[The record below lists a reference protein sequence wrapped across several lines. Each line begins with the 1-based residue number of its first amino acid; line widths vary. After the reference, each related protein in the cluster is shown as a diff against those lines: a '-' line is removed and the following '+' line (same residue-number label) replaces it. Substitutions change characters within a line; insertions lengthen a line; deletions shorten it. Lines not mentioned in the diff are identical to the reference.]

1 MFAKWIFPDSWQI
14 MIIAICSVLHQRSAW
29 RLSIIIAGIIFAK
42 GRKTV
47 TSWFRAAGI
56 TERYKAFYYFVG
68 SIGQKTQIIATV
80 LFEIMIKLIYKN
92 QNRVLMAIDD
102 SPTKRYG
109 PKVVGAGIHRN
120 PTVGPDG
127 AKFVYGHIW
136 VTLSALARHKLWGT
150 IGLPLLARMYVRVND
165 IKSVP
170 RAYKVVFQNKLTQAA
185 ELVKWAQKCCKRL
198 GKELWIITDGGFTKA
213 GFLKPAIC
221 MGVTVITRLRK
232 DAALHSLVK
241 PVKKRKRGRPR
252 KYGKRIYLQ
261 DEVAKRE
268 SWFSIEV
275 ILYGRTETKMVK
287 MFKATYKPAGGN
299 VLVLI
304 VREDKNSWRAF
315 MCTNLSGTAEQIL
328 EAVADRF
335 AIEQNFHD
343 LKEIEGVGQQQVR
356 NYSANVGAFHLNM
369 WVHTMVELWA
379 WDKRTSVICDRSD
392 SPWDDVERRPSH
404 ADRCRALRRAVLS
417 KTFFEISGHSRK
429 NRKIVRQ
436 FYKLMKLAA

>member
-1 MFAKWIFPDSWQI
+1 MFTKWIFPDSWQI
-14 MIIAICSVLHQRSAW
+14 MIIAICSILHQRSAW
-29 RLSIIIAGIIFAK
+29 RLSIIFAGIVFAK
-42 GRKTV
+42 GRKTI

-56 TERYKAFYYFVG
+56 SKRYKAFYYFVG
-68 SIGQKTQIIATV
+68 SIGQKTEIIATV
-80 LFEIMIKLIYKN
+80 LFEIMIKLVYKN
-92 QNRVLMAIDD
+92 QDRVLMAIDD

-109 PKVVGAGIHRN
+109 PKVTGAGIHRN
-120 PTVGPDG
+120 PAVGPDG
-127 AKFVYGHIW
+127 AKFIYGHIW
-136 VTLSALARHKLWGT
+136 VTLSALARHKSWGT
-150 IGLPLLARMYVRVND
+150 IGLPLLAKMYVRVND

-170 RAYKVVFQNKLTQAA
+170 RAYNVVFQNKLTQAA

-198 GKELWIITDGGFTKA
+198 GKELWIVTDGGFTKA
-213 GFLKPAIC
+213 GFLKPAIS

-261 DEVAKRE
+261 DEVAKRQ

-275 ILYGRTETKMVK
+275 ILYGRKETKMVK
-287 MFKATYKPAGGN
+287 MFKATYKPTGGK

-304 VREDKNSWRAF
+304 VREDKNSWRTF
-315 MCTNLSGTAEQIL
+315 MCTNLSATAEQIL

-404 ADRCRALRRAVLS
+404 ADRCQALRRAVLS
-417 KTFFEISGHSRK
+417 KTFFEISGHNRK

>member
-1 MFAKWIFPDSWQI
+1 MFTKWIFPNSWQI
-14 MIIAICSVLHQRSAW
+14 MTIAICSVLHQRSAW
-29 RLSIIIAGIIFAK
+29 RMSRIIAGIIFAK
-42 GRKTV
+42 GRKTI

-80 LFEIMIKLIYKN
+80 LFEIMIKLVYKN

-109 PKVVGAGIHRN
+109 PEVAGAGIHRN

-150 IGLPLLARMYVRVND
+150 IGLPLLAKMYIRVND

-170 RAYKVVFQNKLTQAA
+170 KAYKIGFQNKLVQAA

-198 GKELWIITDGGFTKA
+198 EKELWIVTDGGFTKA
-213 GFLKPAIC
+213 GFLKPVIT

-261 DEVAKRE
+261 DEVAKRQ
-268 SWFSIEV
+268 SWFSV
-275 ILYGRTETKMVK
+275 NVTLYGRVETKMVK
-287 MFKATYKPAGGN
+287 IFKATYKPAGGE
-299 VLVLI
+299 VMALI

-315 MCTNLSGTAEQIL
+315 MCTNLLATAKEIL

-343 LKEIEGVGQQQVR
+343 LKEIEGAGQQQVR
-356 NYSANVGAFHLNM
+356 NFWANVGAFHLNM

-379 WDKRTSVICDRSD
+379 WDKSTKVLCNRSD
-392 SPWDDVERRPSH
+392 SPWDDAYRRPSH
-404 ADRCRALRRAVLS
+404 ADRCQALRRAVLR
-417 KTFFEISGHSRK
+417 KTFFDISGHSRK